1 MALQRPGWLE
11 QSRPAAGGI
20 EATASPESILGGA
33 AKGGG
38 MGFLETV
45 GAGILMNLVN
55 AGLGAAMS
63 PDQPKQKKKRQ
74 HAEGKSQ
81 AAQNLMAGGAP
92 MRSAGG
98 LQGMRPGAVQQG
110 AANIYRQGSPFTG

>member
-45 GAGILMNLVN
+45 GINILSQLLG
-55 AGLGAAMS
+55 AGLNTLTAS
-63 PDQPKQKKKRQ
+63 DTPDPKKKRQ
-74 HAEGKSQ
+74 HAEVKSQ

-98 LQGMRPGAVQQG
+98 
-110 AANIYRQGSPFTG
+110 

>member
-1 MALQRPGWLE
+1 
-11 QSRPAAGGI
+11 
-20 EATASPESILGGA
+20 
-33 AKGGG
+33 

-45 GAGILMNLVN
+45 GINILSQLLG
-55 AGLGAAMS
+55 AGLNTLTAS
-63 PDQPKQKKKRQ
+63 DTPDPKKKRQ
-74 HAEGKSQ
+74 HAEVKSQ